1 MAVWRLVPFHR
12 YPPRENMAIDEA
24 IFREVQRSGG
34 PPTIRLYGWL
44 SPAVSIGYFQ
54 HIDREIDLEMCRKSG
69 VTVVRRPTGGKAVY
83 HDDDLT
89 YAVIAGENTPLFP
102 PTILETYRVI
112 SQCLVQGLHKLGLE
126 AVLAEEGRAPGKEPM
141 MESGPGMGTGRGALD
156 ASCFSMPSLHELL
169 VTGRKIC
176 GSAQMRSRGAFLQQG
191 SLLMSFDPEMTCDVM
206 LPHREPRARQVQALR
221 EKVTSL
227 YEHLPRSVKRD
238 DVCESLIEAFQTGWE
253 VSFAEGFLTAEE
265 EKLKDHLLAT
275 KYSDLARGRGLV
287 PEARRDRN
295 MSPEEKEKI

>member
-54 HIDREIDLEMCRKSG
+54 HIDREIDLDACRKSG

-89 YAVIAGENTPLFP
+89 YAIIAGENTSLFP

-126 AVLAEEGRAPGKEPM
+126 AILAEEGREPGKG
-141 MESGPGMGTGRGALD
+141 SLD
-156 ASCFSMPSLHELL
+156 ASCFSVPSLHELL
-169 VTGRKIC
+169 VKGRKIC
-176 GSAQMRSRGAFLQQG
+176 GSAQMRSRGVFLQQG
-191 SLLMSFDPEMTCDVM
+191 SLLMSFDPEKTCDVM
-206 LPHREPRARQVQALR
+206 LPHREPRARQVQALQ

-227 YEHLPRSVKRD
+227 YEHLPRSVTRE
-238 DVCESLIEAFQTGWE
+238 DVCKSLIEAFQTGWE
-253 VSFAEGFLTAEE
+253 VSFVEGSLTPEE
-265 EKLKDHLLAT
+265 ETLKDHLLAT
-275 KYSDLARGRGLV
+275 KYGELA
-287 PEARRDRN
+287 
-295 MSPEEKEKI
+295 KEG

>member
-44 SPAVSIGYFQ
+44 SPAVTIGHFQ
-54 HIDREIDLEMCRKSG
+54 HIDREIDLDACRKGG

-89 YAVIAGENTPLFP
+89 YAVIAAENTSLFP

-112 SQCLVQGLHKLGLE
+112 SQCLVRGLHNLGVE
-126 AVLAEEGRAPGKEPM
+126 AILAAEGREPWKEPV
-141 MESGPGMGTGRGALD
+141 MESGKGSPD
-156 ASCFSMPSLHELL
+156 ASCFSVPSLHELL
-169 VTGRKIC
+169 VKRRKIC
-176 GSAQMRSRGAFLQQG
+176 GSAQMRSRGVFLQQG
-191 SLLMSFDPEMTCDVM
+191 SLLMNFDPEKTCDVT
-206 LPHREPRARQVQALR
+206 LPHWEPRARQVQALR

-227 YEHLPRSVKRD
+227 YEHLPRSVTGE
-238 DVCESLIEAFQTGWE
+238 DVCKSFIAAFQTGWQ
-253 VSFAEGFLTAEE
+253 VSLAEGSLTPEE
-265 EKLKDHLLAT
+265 EKLKDHLVAT
-275 KYSDLARGRGLV
+275 KYKDLAASF
-287 PEARRDRN
+287 PRRNDETHN
-295 MSPEEKEKI
+295 VGDM

>member
-1 MAVWRLVPFHR
+1 LAAWRLVPFHR

-44 SPAVSIGYFQ
+44 SPAVSIGHFQ
-54 HIDREIDLEMCRKSG
+54 HVDREIDLPACRKGG

-89 YAVIAGENTPLFP
+89 YAVIARENTSIFP
-102 PTILETYRVI
+102 PTILETYQVI

-126 AVLAEEGRAPGKEPM
+126 AILSAEGRMPGKD
-141 MESGPGMGTGRGALD
+141 SLD
-156 ASCFSMPSLHELL
+156 ASCFFVPSLHELL
-169 VTGRKIC
+169 VKGRKIC

-191 SLLMSFDPEMTCDVM
+191 SLLMSFNPEKTCDVTM
-206 LPHREPRARQVQALR
+206 PHGEPRARRVQALR

-227 YEHLPRSVKRD
+227 YEHLPRSVTGE
-238 DVCESLIEAFQTGWE
+238 DVCKSIIGAFQDGWG
-253 VSFAEGFLTAEE
+253 VSLAEGSLTPGEE
-265 EKLKDHLLAT
+265 ALKDHLLET
-275 KYSDLARGRGLV
+275 RYGDLAW
-287 PEARRDRN
+287 E
-295 MSPEEKEKI
+295 S